1 MDKKIQFSVSNV
13 LSVEFFSK
21 QYNFFSKIF
30 ILLVFITLT
39 NFQNLKAQT
48 SIVVPD
54 LTQAADL
61 LEFMQGITNLSVN
74 Y

>member
-54 LTQAADL
+54 LTASSGFTGVYARHHEL
-61 LEFMQGITNLSVN
+61 IS
-74 Y
+74 